1 MFIDSS
7 LTTAQASAVDAPA
20 ACGSAASL
28 GRREQQHVQQPGRS
42 VNDGSRNCSYYSEE
56 LKREFCVFKRNWIS
70 ARTEGPRSETWRKAH
85 VAFFRS
91 KHQFCK
97 GFIPNERTTRNWWSQ
112 RHKYLTDVCEES
124 STCREPGTAGRYGGG
139 RCRDSGGNVGIGSEN
154 NDSAGGGCTGW
165 DDRMVD
171 SHRSD
176 AEHGGA
182 FMDTS
187 AADADEA
194 DAAHHH
200 LAQVRPCRPPQ
211 VLIPTSFT
219 LFLPFLALLLVC
231 FCLSLPAPSLS
242 FFTSISVSPILRRRP
257 SPFMPPRTHPHTV
270 TCTGLALGRIPQGS
284 GFEPGI

>member
-42 VNDGSRNCSYYSEE
+42 VNDGSGYCIYYSEE

-200 LAQVRPCRPPQ
+200 LAQVKTVQASSSPH
-211 VLIPTSFT
+211 SD
-219 LFLPFLALLLVC
+219 FLY
-231 FCLSLPAPSLS
+231 SLPAFPCSVARLLLS
-242 FFTSISVSPILRRRP
+242 FFASTFSLLLYLHLSQSHPPPSSLSLYATSHAPTHCDMHRACVRP
-257 SPFMPPRTHPHTV
+257 DTPRFWV
-270 TCTGLALGRIPQGS
+270 
-284 GFEPGI
+284 